1 MCASRC
7 AWMNSERGPGAE
19 VRSNAL
25 TRAQCRETT
34 QGKAHGTQ
42 AILGMAMMGTLEGRA
57 GVSQHAISVIIPAQ
71 QRLIAQDP
79 SRRPTAQPPNRPTA
93 QPLSRSVAQS
103 LSRSVA
109 QQHRCRPA
117 SAPQV
122 RTESPLRTAT
132 ALRQSLRWPM
142 NHTISVSK
150 WPAEIT
156 TDLAC
161 PLVLE
166 KHYCASH
173 CRCRFESCVDWQIQ
187 PGLLMEPHA
196 PL

>member
-1 MCASRC
+1 MCASRR
-7 AWMNSERGPGAE
+7 AWVNSERGRGAE

-42 AILGMAMMGTLEGRA
+42 AILGTAMMGTLEGRA

-79 SRRPTAQPPNRPTA
+79 PSRHPTAQPPNRPT
-93 QPLSRSVAQS
+93 AQS

-122 RTESPLRTAT
+122 RAESPLRTAT
-132 ALRQSLRWPM
+132 ALEAKPPLAHESRSRYPNGQPKLRRLLRVLLRLWCLR
-142 NHTISVSK
+142 NTIVQV
-150 WPAEIT
+150 I
-156 TDLAC
+156 
-161 PLVLE
+161 
-166 KHYCASH
+166 
-173 CRCRFESCVDWQIQ
+173 VDA
-187 PGLLMEPHA
+187 GLSPVWTGRSS
-196 PL
+196 PVC

>member
-7 AWMNSERGPGAE
+7 AWMNSERGGAE

-79 SRRPTAQPPNRPTA
+79 SRRPTAQPLN
-93 QPLSRSVAQS
+93 RSVAQS
-103 LSRSVA
+103 LNSTALSASLRPKSPSRKSFA
-109 QQHRCRPA
+109 HCNCPLGKA
-117 SAPQV
+117 SAGP
-122 RTESPLRTAT
+122 
-132 ALRQSLRWPM
+132 
-142 NHTISVSK
+142 
-150 WPAEIT
+150 
-156 TDLAC
+156 
-161 PLVLE
+161 
-166 KHYCASH
+166 
-173 CRCRFESCVDWQIQ
+173 
-187 PGLLMEPHA
+187 
-196 PL
+196 

>member
-93 QPLSRSVAQS
+93 QPPNRPTAQPLSRSVAQS

-109 QQHRCRPA
+109 QSLNSTAVGQRPPHKSEPKVLCALQLPLGKA
-117 SAPQV
+117 SAGP
-122 RTESPLRTAT
+122 
-132 ALRQSLRWPM
+132 
-142 NHTISVSK
+142 
-150 WPAEIT
+150 
-156 TDLAC
+156 
-161 PLVLE
+161 
-166 KHYCASH
+166 
-173 CRCRFESCVDWQIQ
+173 
-187 PGLLMEPHA
+187 
-196 PL
+196 

>member
-1 MCASRC
+1 MRASRR

-42 AILGMAMMGTLEGRA
+42 AILGTAMMGTLEGRA

-79 SRRPTAQPPNRPTA
+79 PSRHPTAQPPNRPT
-93 QPLSRSVAQS
+93 AQS

-122 RTESPLRTAT
+122 RAESPLRTAT
-132 ALRQSLRWPM
+132 ALEAKPPLAHESRSRYPNGQPKLRRLLRVLLRLWCLR
-142 NHTISVSK
+142 NTIVQV
-150 WPAEIT
+150 I
-156 TDLAC
+156 
-161 PLVLE
+161 
-166 KHYCASH
+166 
-173 CRCRFESCVDWQIQ
+173 VDA
-187 PGLLMEPHA
+187 GLSPVWTGRSS
-196 PL
+196 PVC